1 MIFNYIIWNVDPEM
15 LNLGFLQIR
24 WYGLLFA
31 ASFLLGYLLVGK
43 MFKKEGYGIEL
54 LDNLTIYM
62 VVGTVLG
69 ARLGHCLFYEPSYYL
84 NNPLEMLKIWQGG
97 LASHG
102 AAIGILLALFFF
114 ARKYKKSYRW
124 ILDRIVIVVAL
135 AGFFIRSGNL
145 MNSEIYGNS
154 TGSQNGFVYVQDYP
168 WHQKQNYIDDLIIEK
183 TKDTA
188 MIQDIYQ
195 PAQLTIRFA
204 PKIQNKTNV
213 EKLMHYQ
220 IKQLLARKQV
230 YGEEANIYYPK
241 DKRWPDNIKMNNGQ
255 YEAVVPVWVVP
266 KHPTQLYEAGAY
278 LLIFILLLFLYFYY
292 KGRVRKGMLF
302 GLFLFFVFF
311 ARFVIEFIKE
321 DQVDFEQT
329 MSLNMGQWLSI
340 PFIVAGIV
348 FFLISLRKPPTG
360 PNIKP

>member
-31 ASFLLGYLLVGK
+31 ASFFLGYLLVGK
-43 MFKKEGYGIEL
+43 MLKKEGHAIEL

-62 VVGTVLG
+62 VAGTVLG
-69 ARLGHCLFYEPSYYL
+69 ARLGHCLFYEPAYYL
-84 NNPLEMLKIWQGG
+84 GNPIEILKIWEGG

-102 AAIGILLALFFF
+102 AAIGIMLALYIF

-145 MNSEIYGNS
+145 MNSEIYGNP
-154 TGSQNGFVYVQDYP
+154 TGSQSGFVYVQDYP
-168 WHQKQNYIDDLIIEK
+168 WYQKQNYIDELNFEK
-183 TKDTA
+183 ANDSE

-195 PAQLTIRFA
+195 PAQLTIRFS
-204 PKIQNKTNV
+204 PKLQNKDNIK
-213 EKLMHYQ
+213 KLIHYQ
-220 IKQLLARKQV
+220 IKQLLGRKHI
-230 YGEEANIYYPK
+230 YDEKANIYYPENK
-241 DKRWPDNIKMNNGQ
+241 QWPDNIKVREGQ
-255 YEAVVPVWVVP
+255 FEAVVPVWVVP
-266 KHPTQLYEAGAY
+266 KHPTQIYEATSY
-278 LLIFILLLFLYFYY
+278 LFIFIFLLFLYFYFD
-292 KGRVRKGMLF
+292 GRIRKGMLF
-302 GLFLFFVFF
+302 GLFLILVFS

-321 DQVDFEQT
+321 NQVDFEQT

-340 PFIVAGIV
+340 PFVVAGIV
-348 FFLISLRKPPTG
+348 FFIISMKASAAG
-360 PNIKP
+360 PKTKT